1 MYSLQYVP
9 SCVAAALVFFAT
21 TGNDEPIFAPG
32 VRLKVESAAGSG
44 GEGPAWHPKLGVL
57 TSGNGHI
64 MQLDRDGKSRIYRK
78 DAGTNGLLFDSKGRL
93 LACES
98 ARRRVTRT
106 EPEGKIVVLADKFRD
121 KPFNQPNDLTIDSK
135 GRIYFSDPRY
145 GDNAGKDQLDD
156 KNRPIEGVYRI
167 DPDGQVTRV
176 LGREVERANGV
187 LVSAGDKY
195 LYIAD
200 NRNDAIGGARKLWRF
215 DLKQDGTVDSAS
227 KKLLFDWGKGRG
239 PDGVK
244 QDQKGRLYVAAGL
257 NKPRTPFEPAED
269 WKGGVYVLSPKGEL
283 LTFLPVP
290 TDEVTNCAFGG
301 DDLKTLY
308 ITGGGTLYSIRTTT
322 PGRVVFPSAQR
333 SGVGASFAP
342 DDRGRSARWRESSAL

>member
-1 MYSLQYVP
+1 MHHTIPLTMRCLLCVP
-9 SCVAAALVFFAT
+9 LYMTAAMALLSAAEKEEAIF
-21 TGNDEPIFAPG
+21 EPGA
-32 VRLKVESAAGSG
+32 RLKVESAAGSG
-44 GEGPAWHPKLGVL
+44 GEGPAWHPRLGVL
-57 TSGNGHI
+57 TCGNGHI

-78 DAGTNGLLFDSKGRL
+78 DAGTNGLLFDKEGRL
-93 LACES
+93 LACEP

-106 EPEGKIVVLADKFRD
+106 GADGKVVVLADKFRG
-121 KPFNQPNDLTIDSK
+121 KSFNEPNDLTLDSK

-145 GDNAGKDQLDD
+145 GDTAGREQLDE
-156 KNRPIEGVYRI
+156 KNRTIEGVYRI
-167 DPDGQVTRV
+167 DPDGKVARV

-195 LYIAD
+195 LYVAD
-200 NRNDAIGGARKLWRF
+200 NRNDAVGGARKLWRF
-215 DLKQDGTVDSAS
+215 DLKEDGTVDAAS

-244 QDQKGRLYVAAGL
+244 QDAKGRLYVAAGR
-257 NKPRTPFEPAED
+257 NKPSPPFEPAED
-269 WKGGVYVLSPKGEL
+269 RKGGVYVLSPSGEL

-308 ITGGGTLYSIRTTT
+308 ITGGGTLYSIRTTA
-322 PGRVVFPSAQR
+322 PGHVVFPPAK
-333 SGVGASFAP
+333 
-342 DDRGRSARWRESSAL
+342 

>member
-1 MYSLQYVP
+1 MRHLLYVLL
-9 SCVAAALVFFAT
+9 CVTAATPLLAADREEAIF
-21 TGNDEPIFAPG
+21 EPGA
-32 VRLKVESAAGSG
+32 RLKAESAAGSG
-44 GEGPAWHPKLGVL
+44 GEGPAWHPRLGVL

-64 MQLDRDGKSRIYRK
+64 MQLALDGKSRIYRK
-78 DAGTNGLLFDSKGRL
+78 DARTNGLLFDREGRL
-93 LACES
+93 LACEP

-106 EPEGKIVVLADKFRD
+106 ERDGKVVVLADKFGD
-121 KPFNQPNDLTIDSK
+121 KPFNEPNDLTLDLK

-145 GDNAGKDQLDD
+145 GPSAGKDQLDEH
-156 KNRPIEGVYRI
+156 NRTIEGVYRI
-167 DPDGQVTRV
+167 DPDTKVARV

-195 LYIAD
+195 LYVAD
-200 NRNDAIGGARKLWRF
+200 NRNNAVGGARKLWRF
-215 DLKQDGTVDSAS
+215 DLEGDGTVDPRS

-244 QDQKGRLYVAAGL
+244 QDMKGRLYVAAGL
-257 NKPRTPFEPAED
+257 NRPRPPFEPAED
-269 WKGGVYVLSPKGEL
+269 RKGGIYVLSPEGEL
-283 LTFLPVP
+283 LAFLPVP

-322 PGRVVFPSAQR
+322 PGRVVFP
-333 SGVGASFAP
+333 P
-342 DDRGRSARWRESSAL
+342 PK

>member
-1 MYSLQYVP
+1 MRCLLYIPLFGI
-9 SCVAAALVFFAT
+9 AALELLASD
-21 TGNDEPIFAPG
+21 GKDEPIFEPG
-32 VRLKVESAAGSG
+32 AKLKVESGAGAG
-44 GEGPAWHPKLGVL
+44 GEGPAWHPQLGVL
-57 TSGNGHI
+57 TCGNGHI

-78 DAGTNGLLFDSKGRL
+78 DAGANGLLFDNEGRL
-93 LACES
+93 LACEP

-106 EPEGKIVVLADKFRD
+106 GLDGKIAILADSFRG

-145 GDNAGKDQLDD
+145 GDTAGKEQLDEQ
-156 KNRPIEGVYRI
+156 NRIVEGVYRI
-167 DPDGQVTRV
+167 DPAGKVARV

-187 LVSAGDKY
+187 LVSAEDKY
-195 LYIAD
+195 LYVAD
-200 NRNDAIGGARKLWRF
+200 NRNDAVGGARKLWRF
-215 DLKQDGTVDSAS
+215 DLKEDGTVDTAS

-257 NKPRTPFEPAED
+257 NKPNPPFEPAED
-269 WKGGVYVLSPKGEL
+269 KKGGVYVLSPEGEL
-283 LTFLPVP
+283 LAFVPVP

-322 PGRVVFPSAQR
+322 SGHVTFPPSK
-333 SGVGASFAP
+333 
-342 DDRGRSARWRESSAL
+342 